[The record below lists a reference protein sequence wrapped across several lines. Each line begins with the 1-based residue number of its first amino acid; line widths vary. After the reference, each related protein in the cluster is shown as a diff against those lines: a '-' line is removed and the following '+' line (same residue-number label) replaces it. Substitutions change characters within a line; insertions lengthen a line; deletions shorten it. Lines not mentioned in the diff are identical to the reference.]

1 MNIERLI
8 IIREDGF
15 VAINGR
21 GLTIDLSDMPAD
33 LHAVQWYGAEG
44 HVERI
49 GSANEAIT
57 GIGDFITWI
66 ERWQTR
72 AAELDAPTPA
82 PTTEQIIEGFKAA
95 IQSALDEAARAKGYD
110 DIVSACSY
118 AGYENV
124 FQAEAIAFGQWRA
137 NVWAYGYAELDK
149 VMAGTRPVPTIPEIL
164 AELPALV
171 LP

>member
-15 VAINGR
+15 VSINGR

-33 LHAVQWYGAEG
+33 LHAVQWYGTEG

-57 GIGDFITWI
+57 GIGEYITWI
-66 ERWQTR
+66 LRWQ
-72 AAELDAPTPA
+72 ALADELDAPPPA
-82 PTTEQIIEGFKAA
+82 PTTEQIIEGFKSK
-95 IQSALDEAARAKGYD
+95 IQNTLDEAARAKGYD
-110 DIVSACSY
+110 DIISACSY
-118 AGYENV
+118 AGYPNV

-149 VMAGTRPVPTIPEIL
+149 VMAGTRPVPTVAEIL
-164 AELPALV
+164 AELPSLV